1 MSPLQFTQR
10 PTSTPSLSSP
20 SARNCLHSPW
30 GGHLTHDHQLR
41 HLLHTPEVRLGNT
54 FWTKQMWA
62 VVLCDWN
69 IFVGWHT
76 FGLIQKIFSAAAAKC
91 MRGWSA
97 ISQLKTRRY
106 WTEQRC
112 WRLRSRI
119 QGCSRGRQNSWLHHP
134 VSSIYHPWWDI
145 MLAIFNYML
154 YIGC

>member
-62 VVLCDWN
+62 VVFYDLKF
-69 IFVGWHT
+69 FVGWHI
-76 FGLIQKIFSAAAAKC
+76 FGLIRKIFSAAAAKC

-97 ISQLKTRRY
+97 EDQAL
-106 WTEQRC
+106 
-112 WRLRSRI
+112 LGLSRDV
-119 QGCSRGRQNSWLHHP
+119 GGWGAGYKAAEGDRNPWLDHP